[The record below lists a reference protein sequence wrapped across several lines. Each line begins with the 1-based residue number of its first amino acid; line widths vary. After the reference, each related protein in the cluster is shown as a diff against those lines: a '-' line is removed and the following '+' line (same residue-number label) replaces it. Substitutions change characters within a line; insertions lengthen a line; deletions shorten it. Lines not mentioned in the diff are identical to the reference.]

1 MGFRL
6 QVSGAETIALDEN
19 MIRTAQT
26 EMSTPADS
34 RARASKCLSTIV
46 VTGKLYAATEGN
58 ETMKLFNWAHC
69 PAESADAYR
78 DAVLT
83 VVFAG
88 NTFRQVHLS
97 KAFVVDYQE
106 SYEDTEGF
114 GTFRLVI
121 RQKTDLVDKVTA
133 GDASGLGGVFGGA
146 LGSAIG
152 GLGAASVGKMAA
164 GGCFGS
170 GRTANTGKIMGEIAR
185 QTAETEV
192 VRQAAKASPIVGQ
205 VTQAAGAAVSV
216 QQAAKKS
223 EEMLHV
229 KSSRMNMDDF
239 IIH

>member
-6 QVSGAETIALDEN
+6 QVNGAESIALDEN
-19 MIRTAQT
+19 MIRTAET
-26 EMSTPADS
+26 EMFTPADS

-46 VTGKLYAATEGN
+46 VTGKLYAAAEGN

-69 PAESADAYR
+69 PAESPDAYR
-78 DAVLT
+78 DVVLT

-133 GDASGLGGVFGGA
+133 GAVSGLGALGGA
-146 LGSAIG
+146 LGGAMGS
-152 GLGAASVGKMAA
+152 LGTTAGIPLAA
-164 GGCFGS
+164 GGCFGP
-170 GRTANTGKIMGEIAR
+170 GQKMNTGKIMGEIAR
-185 QTAETEV
+185 QTAEADALSDSI
-192 VRQAAKASPIVGQ
+192 RAKIAATDMKDWQRDRLLHALSK
-205 VTQAAGAAVSV
+205 VSRYSQTV
-216 QQAAKKS
+216 
-223 EEMLHV
+223 
-229 KSSRMNMDDF
+229 
-239 IIH
+239 